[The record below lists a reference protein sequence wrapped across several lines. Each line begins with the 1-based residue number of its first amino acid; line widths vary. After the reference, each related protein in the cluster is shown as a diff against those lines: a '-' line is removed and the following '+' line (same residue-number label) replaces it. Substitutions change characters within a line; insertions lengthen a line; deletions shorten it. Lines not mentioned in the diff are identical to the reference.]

1 MEKIYR
7 EISNWDDIAP
17 FYDDLPIWSAYFGIT
32 LLNEIKVGVNLN
44 IYACN

>member
-7 EISNWDDIAP
+7 EISNWDDITP
-17 FYDDLPIWSAYFGIT
+17 FYADLPIWSAYFGIT